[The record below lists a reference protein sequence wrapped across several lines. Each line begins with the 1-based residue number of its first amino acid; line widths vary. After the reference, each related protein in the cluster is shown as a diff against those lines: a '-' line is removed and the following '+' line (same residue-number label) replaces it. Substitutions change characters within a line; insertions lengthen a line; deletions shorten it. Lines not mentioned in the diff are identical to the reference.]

1 MKPELNF
8 TIVGKTLTIREGK
21 ALELKEPVKVSVT
34 GIMGTVSEYL
44 TKRHETFDKDK
55 AHVIVNRDDMF
66 VKLVVNETD
75 HYQHTIKGSIQQSP
89 EFTKWGINNEDK
101 RYHSHELALKIKMS
115 RYQFVSLEK
124 AAELVNV
131 FQNLKAK
138 VQREIEHAD
147 NNRGN
152 LKKNFSQVV
161 TEMTIPEKFEI
172 ITPIFKGDEKRTI
185 PVEIVIEPESLTC
198 SLISPDAVD
207 IVARER
213 DNMINAEIAKIVAI
227 APELAIFEI

>member
-1 MKPELNF
+1 MKPELNLQL
-8 TIVGKTLTIREGK
+8 VGDTLTIREGK

-34 GIMGTVSEYL
+34 GIMGSVSQFIE
-44 TKRHETFDKDK
+44 KRFQTFSFLK

-66 VKLVVNETD
+66 VKLVVNEED
-75 HYQHTIKGSIQQSP
+75 HYQTTITGSIQVSP
-89 EFTKWGINNEDK
+89 EFSKWGINQDK

-138 VQREIEHAD
+138 VNREIEHAD
-147 NNRGN
+147 NNRGS
-152 LKKNFSQVV
+152 LKKNFSQIV

-227 APELAIFEI
+227 ASDLAIFEI